1 MTDNP
6 VEICE
11 REYPELTEAFKLIQ
25 REQYELFC
33 RKHMNYG
40 LDNISLGTSLESND
54 DRRLSLTGIW
64 FRVHDKIQRLRQLVI
79 NRVDDMVGE
88 DVNETLNDMSNY
100 GVIARLVN
108 MGKWKR

>member
-1 MTDNP
+1 
-6 VEICE
+6 
-11 REYPELTEAFKLIQ
+11 
-25 REQYELFC
+25 
-33 RKHMNYG
+33 

-54 DRRLSLTGIW
+54 DKRLSLTGIW

-108 MGKWKR
+108 MRKWKR